1 MSAGGWQTLLPVN
14 FFAMSDSEHEQD
26 STMNLIYDSKVASP
40 NPPRVRHGGHL
51 LAPTRKRIVP
61 EGLNLGGQSP
71 LSFAREL
78 FQLPECKRF
87 ELNCI
92 GHNRRRTYSLRSFL
106 IFSQEIVRGSFS
118 ALRAAATSIS
128 SSSLSRSSTSSM
140 GTTAATAFL
149 PRCTI
154 TLSPR
159 YSARLRMSEKF
170 CRASLA
176 VSLLSISS
184 LPVLIVRNVI

>member
-1 MSAGGWQTLLPVN
+1 M
-14 FFAMSDSEHEQD
+14 H
-26 STMNLIYDSKVASP
+26 LIHNSIVASP
-40 NPPRVRHGGHL
+40 NPPCVRNGGHL
-51 LAPTRKRIVP
+51 LASHRKRIVSQS
-61 EGLNLGGQSP
+61 LNPGGQPP
-71 LSFAREL
+71 LRLAREL

-87 ELNCI
+87 ELNRI
-92 GHNRRRTYSLRSFL
+92 SHNRRPSYSLRSFL
-106 IFSQEIVRGSFS
+106 IFSQGIVRGSFS

-128 SSSLSRSSTSSM
+128 SSSLSRSSTSPM

-176 VSLLSISS
+176 VSLSSISS
-184 LPVLIVRNVI
+184 LPVHIVRNVK